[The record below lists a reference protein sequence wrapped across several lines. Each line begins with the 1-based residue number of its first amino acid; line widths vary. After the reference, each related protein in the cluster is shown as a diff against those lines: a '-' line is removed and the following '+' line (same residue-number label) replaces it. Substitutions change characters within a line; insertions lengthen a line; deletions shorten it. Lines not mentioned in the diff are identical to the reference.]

1 MFANRNLTFTKIS
14 VFSSHDEEVFVKYK
28 LYICFDFQNKLK
40 GRNTLN
46 EQTLELFKT
55 LTELQGAPGN
65 EHLVRK
71 FMKEQLAQYS
81 DEMVQ
86 DKLGS
91 IFGLKKGDE
100 NGPTVMVAGHMDE
113 VGFMV
118 STITENG
125 MIRFQTL
132 GGWWS
137 QVLLAQRVQ
146 IMTDNGPVIGVIGSI
161 PPHLLDEAKRSKPME
176 ISNMLID
183 IGADDR
189 EDAVK
194 IGIRP
199 GQQVVPICPF
209 TPMANPK
216 KILAKAWDNRYGCG
230 LAIELL
236 KEVKGEKLPNILY
249 SGATVQ
255 EEVGLRGAQTAA
267 NMINPDIFFAL
278 DASPAND
285 MSGDKKEFGHLG
297 KGTLLRILD
306 RSMVTHRGMRE
317 FVLDTA
323 ETHNIPYQYFISQGG
338 TDAGRVHTSNNGV
351 PSAVIGICSRYIH
364 TAASI
369 VHVDDYAA
377 AKELLVKLVK
387 ACDKTTV
394 DTIKQNS

>member
-1 MFANRNLTFTKIS
+1 MNEK
-14 VFSSHDEEVFVKYK
+14 
-28 LYICFDFQNKLK
+28 
-40 GRNTLN
+40 TL
-46 EQTLELFKT
+46 QLFKT
-55 LTELQGAPGN
+55 LTELPGASGN

-71 FMKEQLAQYS
+71 FMREQISQYT
-81 DEMVQ
+81 DEVVQ
-86 DKLGS
+86 DKLGG
-91 IFGLKKGDE
+91 IFGVKRGDE
-100 NGPTVMVAGHMDE
+100 SGPTVMVAGHMDE

-118 STITENG
+118 TSITDNG

-146 IMTDNGPVIGVIGSI
+146 IITDQGPVTGVIGSI

-176 ISNMLID
+176 IKNMLID

-189 EDAVK
+189 EDAK
-194 IGIRP
+194 RIGIKP
-199 GQQVVPICPF
+199 GQQILPICPF
-209 TPMANPK
+209 TPMANEK

-230 LAIELL
+230 LAVELL
-236 KEVKGEKLPNILY
+236 EEVQNEALPNILY

-267 NMINPDIFFAL
+267 NMITPDIFFAL

-285 MSGDKKEFGHLG
+285 MTGDKNEFGHLG
-297 KGTLLRILD
+297 KGALLRILD

-323 ETHNIPYQYFISQGG
+323 ETNNIPYQYFVSQGG
-338 TDAGRVHTSNNGV
+338 TDAGKVHVSNEGV

-364 TAASI
+364 THASI

-387 ACDKTTV
+387 SCDRSTV
-394 DTIKQNS
+394 ETIRQNS